1 MMRFIITLVVLS
13 FFKAN
18 SQDVHFSQFYETKAL
33 LNPSLVGY
41 QDGNYKV
48 QMHRKSQW
56 ESVSVPFNTFSIAFE
71 AKELIK
77 DISIGIQFLNDIAGD
92 SKFST
97 NGMNIVIAK
106 KTKVN
111 TTDNI
116 SIGFLL
122 GSYQRSIDF
131 SDLVFNDEEIIPN
144 RNINFIDLGIGI
156 FHETEVNSKTTL
168 HSGISAFHLNKPN
181 QSLLGSNNIQLPV
194 NSKLHASLIYYYN
207 SYFQIKP
214 RVYSAIQGESS
225 EFIYG
230 TDFNY
235 LLANSSTETLVLR
248 AGIFNRKKD
257 AIISRIGIKIHN
269 FDAMVSYDI
278 NTSSLSSASNSKGG
292 FEFSVSYQWSVSKQI
307 KSQEIKVCPKYL

>member
-1 MMRFIITLVVLS
+1 MMRLIIILVVLIS
-13 FFKAN
+13 FKAK

-33 LNPSLVGY
+33 INPALAGY
-41 QDGNYKV
+41 QDGDYKV

-56 ESVSVPFNTFSIAFE
+56 ESVSIPFNTFSIAFE
-71 AKELIK
+71 AKEFVK
-77 DISIGIQFLNDIAGD
+77 HISIGIQFLNDIAGD
-92 SKFST
+92 SKFRT
-97 NGMNIVIAK
+97 NGINIVVAK
-106 KTKVN
+106 KTEVN
-111 TTDNI
+111 STNNI
-116 SIGFLL
+116 SVGFLL

-131 SDLVFNDEEIIPN
+131 SALVFNDEEIIPN
-144 RNINFIDLGIGI
+144 QNINFMDLGIGI
-156 FHETEVNSKTTL
+156 VHEFEINSKTTL

-194 NSKLHASLIYYYN
+194 NSKAHASLIYYYN

-214 RVYSAIQGESS
+214 SVYSAVQGESS
-225 EFIYG
+225 ELIYG

-248 AGIFNRKKD
+248 AGIFNRNKD
-257 AIISRIGIKIHN
+257 AIISRFGIKIDN

-278 NTSSLSSASNSKGG
+278 NTSSLNSASNSKGG
-292 FEFSVSYQWSVSKQI
+292 FEFSVSYQWSVSKPI

>member
-1 MMRFIITLVVLS
+1 MMRFIIILVVLIS
-13 FFKAN
+13 FKAN

-33 LNPSLVGY
+33 INPALAGY
-41 QDGNYKV
+41 QDGDYKV

-56 ESVSVPFNTFSIAFE
+56 ESVSIPFNTFSFAFE
-71 AKELIK
+71 AKEFVK

-92 SKFST
+92 SRFKT
-97 NGMNIVIAK
+97 NGINIVIAK
-106 KTKVN
+106 KTEVN

-122 GSYQRSIDF
+122 GSYQRLIDF

-144 RNINFIDLGIGI
+144 KNINFIDLGIGI
-156 FHETEVNSKTTL
+156 VHEFEVNSKTTL

-194 NSKLHASLIYYYN
+194 NSKAHASLIYYYN
-207 SYFQIKP
+207 SYLQIKP
-214 RVYSAIQGESS
+214 SAYSAVQGESS

-248 AGIFNRKKD
+248 AGIFNRNKD
-257 AIISRIGIKIHN
+257 AIISRFGIKIDN

-278 NTSSLSSASNSKGG
+278 NTSSLNSASNSKGG
-292 FEFSVSYQWSVSKQI
+292 FEFSVSYQWSVSKPI
-307 KSQEIKVCPKYL
+307 KSQKIKVCPKYL